1 MMQTLEL
8 LSRRLT
14 TLQSIRNVVRTMKTL
29 SAVNAAPYD
38 RAATSINLFHAT
50 VLRGLQVVLRQAD
63 LPQRSHVTNK
73 VPRIVLVFGS
83 DHGLCGGYNE
93 TVAETATAGFP
104 LRECAVF
111 AVGARMADAL
121 DALGVLV
128 DRCFTP
134 PASADGIGK
143 LADDVLI
150 ALDAARPPA
159 HGEEISVTT
168 VHMQRD
174 AQGVQVPSFRGLL
187 PVEPELVADLKAQ
200 PWRSRSL
207 PTFSMAP
214 NALFGALIRNHLFAS
229 VFRVAAEA
237 MAAENAAR
245 LALMQQAERSIDDR
259 LSELLATIRS
269 ARQSEI
275 TNELLDVIA
284 GFEALSHVRPGL
296 KSSAH

>member
-1 MMQTLEL
+1 MQTLEL
-8 LSRRLT
+8 LSRRMA

-50 VLRGLQVVLRQAD
+50 VLRGLQVVLRQTD
-63 LPQRSHVTNK
+63 LPQQSQATDNM
-73 VPRIVLVFGS
+73 PRIVLVFGS

-93 TVAETATAGFP
+93 TVAEAAVAGTAVGVCT
-104 LRECAVF
+104 VF
-111 AVGARMADAL
+111 AIGARMKDAL
-121 DALGVLV
+121 DTLGVPV
-128 DRCFTP
+128 ERCFTP

-143 LADDVLI
+143 LAGDVLI
-150 ALDAARPPA
+150 VLDAARASAPS
-159 HGEEISVTT
+159 GEISVKT
-168 VHMQRD
+168 VHMQRA
-174 AQGVQVPSFRGLL
+174 AQGKQAPSFRALL
-187 PVEPELVADLKAQ
+187 PIEQKFLEDLKAR

-207 PTFSMAP
+207 PTYSMAP

-229 VFRVAAEA
+229 VFRAAAEA

-259 LSELLATIRS
+259 LSELLITIRS
-269 ARQSEI
+269 TRQSEI

-284 GFEALSHVRPGL
+284 GFDAF
-296 KSSAH
+296 A

>member
-1 MMQTLEL
+1 MPTLEL
-8 LSRRLT
+8 LSRRMT

-38 RAATSINLFHAT
+38 RAATSIKLFHET
-50 VLRGLQVVLRQAD
+50 ILRGLQVVLQQVDFPQESHAAD
-63 LPQRSHVTNK
+63 KMS
-73 VPRIVLVFGS
+73 RIVLVFGS

-93 TVAETATAGFP
+93 TVAKAALAGIA
-104 LRECAVF
+104 LRECTVF

-121 DALGVLV
+121 DALGVPV
-128 DRCFTP
+128 GRCFTP

-143 LADDVLI
+143 LAGDVLI
-150 ALDAARPPA
+150 ALDVARARA
-159 HGEEISVTT
+159 HGGEISVTT

-174 AQGVQVPSFRGLL
+174 AQGMQVPSFRGLL
-187 PVEPELVADLKAQ
+187 PVEPEFLADLKAR
-200 PWRSRSL
+200 PWRSHSL

-214 NALFGALIRNHLFAS
+214 SALFGALIRNHIFAS
-229 VFRVAAEA
+229 VFRAAAEA
-237 MAAENAAR
+237 IAAENAAR

-259 LSELLATIRS
+259 LSELLATMRS

-284 GFEALSHVRPGL
+284 GFEALSHVQSAS